1 MVAGKHYAHGL
12 QAFTGSD
19 VEFDLHGLYDTF
31 TASAAVDDDSGAN
44 ATTEF
49 FVLADGKE
57 LWHSGA
63 VKKGDAPVAV
73 NVPISGS
80 RKLTLRTSRAGTG
93 RAQSDW
99 VEPKVSRQAK

>member
-1 MVAGKHYAHGL
+1 VA
-12 QAFTGSD
+12 
-19 VEFDLHGLYDTF
+19 
-31 TASAAVDDDSGAN
+31 DDSATN

-63 VKKGDAPVAV
+63 VKKGDEPVAV
-73 NVPISGS
+73 NVPISGV
-80 RKLTLRTSRAGTG
+80 RKLTLRTSRTGTA

-99 VEPKVSRQAK
+99 IEPKVSRTAK